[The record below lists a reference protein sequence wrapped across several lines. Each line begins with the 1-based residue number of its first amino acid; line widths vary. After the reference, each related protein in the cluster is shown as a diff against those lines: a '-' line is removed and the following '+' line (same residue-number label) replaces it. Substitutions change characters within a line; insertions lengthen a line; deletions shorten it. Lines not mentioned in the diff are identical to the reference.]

1 MKPVTFVCISIW
13 HYRSSILSLSHPL
26 MHQCASTSSLH
37 LVQCIHAQRRHKWH
51 SAQLSHFSVVQ
62 AWTAQQLQQDLGFA
76 PEQAQQLSEWSHGRD
91 KAPVAERPP
100 PKTLSIQMTLTPI
113 PLVMHPSMGRDIAV
127 AGGKAG
133 MTNSNLVW
141 PRISR
146 CVPLLRFWLDARAF
160 PAGCTKY
167 LRVSWEMLLIC
178 LQQCRHCM
186 YHITFDCFV

>member
-1 MKPVTFVCISIW
+1 MTD
-13 HYRSSILSLSHPL
+13 
-26 MHQCASTSSLH
+26 AGTSRNL
-37 LVQCIHAQRRHKWH
+37 
-51 SAQLSHFSVVQ
+51 VVQ

-133 MTNSNLVW
+133 MTKSTFVVAVSRCFLSGYKLEHFLHVH
-141 PRISR
+141 PKLGRISR
-146 CVPLLRFWLDARAF
+146 N
-160 PAGCTKY
+160 
-167 LRVSWEMLLIC
+167 LLIC
-178 LQQCRHCM
+178 LQQCLHCVICRCHALNVSCDM
-186 YHITFDCFV
+186 LDVEVCFGVSLLN